1 MNCFLKSFITKKLN
15 KLLDEYKDKVQES
28 KKSVDLWLS
37 RAEQITNCLKSL
49 SEKLDDN
56 KIDDKE
62 IEETVSQIK
71 ALVEGWK

>member
-1 MNCFLKSFITKKLN
+1 MNCMLRKLILKKLN
-15 KLLDEYKDKVQES
+15 GLLEDNKDKVQES

>member
-37 RAEQITNCLKSL
+37 RAEQITKCLKSL